1 MHGSEQFLLQFMEGS
16 SNRFFI
22 PVYQRNYEWK
32 LEQCKQLYDD
42 LVRVSKENRKSH
54 FFGSIVSAP
63 VENGA
68 MGHHL
73 LIDGQQRV
81 TTVSLLLLAIANLIN
96 DGKVKATNSKLSQKI
111 VEEYLIDKFA
121 EDEDHKLKLKT
132 AKNDQDNYSRLFSD
146 DKEIPQNTN
155 LAINYSYFCNR
166 ILQGE
171 LTPDE
176 LFQSISKLQIINIYL
191 SADDNPQLIFESLN
205 STGLDL
211 SEGDKVRNYVLMG
224 LKSSLQEKYYKK
236 YWHEIE
242 KNTEFNVSLFLRDY
256 LSIKNQVTPVFS
268 RIYPVFKEYAQRHPS
283 PDIEPIL
290 EDLLIYSKIY
300 GLLLDPKGVSTAL
313 QRSIT
318 RLNRFEATVTR
329 PFLMEVLRTSQKEPD
344 IVPTRDVERIFILVE
359 SYLLRR
365 QVCDIPSN
373 ALNKIFVTLH
383 RDIMRLDGKLNDYY
397 NKLNYILLQKT
408 ESGLFPDDELFL
420 DSLSTKRIYQMRA
433 KSKQYI
439 LERFENRDSKEY
451 KDIWGYLDS
460 KQYTIEHVMPQTLS
474 AEWRTALGPNYAE
487 IHARWLDRLANLT
500 LTTYNPDYSNL
511 PFETKKTM
519 ENGYLRSGIAM
530 NLEIAQ
536 YDTWDE
542 EALIHRNDSMM
553 KQAKKLWPMAIS
565 SYEPPEDELHVFS
578 LADDFDIVGRRIT
591 RFSLEGAEQNVDSWL
606 EMFSKVIGTLY
617 MNNPTPLNQAMT
629 SEKTYN
635 LVSDFLVI
643 TPASEGEANK
653 ISDGLYFKAG
663 TNNQKKFN
671 LLRIILALYNIEETD
686 LVFYLRKPEPN
697 VVTPESG
704 VPKLRYDF
712 WSFAL
717 PGIIKQTGRFKN
729 RNPLS
734 CNVYNSETEI
744 KGVWIGINANLNKCR
759 VDLTIRTE
767 SREKTNDIFDYLH
780 NDRQHLQQAVK
791 YPITWQN
798 KPEHKSAF
806 MSINLEGFGIEHEAN
821 WENCADFLAY
831 GVNAMEEKV
840 VPLIKSF
847 LDNYQEG

>member
-1 MHGSEQFLLQFMEGS
+1 MKGYEQFFLKYMEGS
-16 SNRFFI
+16 ANRFFI

-42 LVRVSKENRKSH
+42 LVRVSKEKRRNH

-63 VENGA
+63 VENGG
-68 MGHHL
+68 MGHYL
-73 LIDGQQRV
+73 IIDGQQRV
-81 TTVSLLLLAIANLIN
+81 TTVSLLLLAIANLIYE
-96 DGKVKATNSKLSQKI
+96 GKVKATNKKLAQKI

-121 EDEDHKLKLKT
+121 EDEDQKLKLKI
-132 AKNDQDNYSRLFSD
+132 AKNDQDNYAKLFSD
-146 DKEIPQNTN
+146 NKEIPQNTN
-155 LAINYSYFCNR
+155 LAINYSYFCDR

-191 SADDNPQLIFESLN
+191 SSDDNPQLIFESLN

-224 LKSSLQEKYYKK
+224 LPPALQEKYYKK

-268 RIYPVFKEYAQRHPS
+268 RIYPVFKEYAQSRPS
-283 PDIEPIL
+283 SEIEPIL
-290 EDLLIYSKIY
+290 EDLLVYSKIY
-300 GLLLDPKGVSTAL
+300 GQLLDPKGVSLTL

-329 PFLMEVLRTSQKEPD
+329 PFLMEVLRTSQKEPEFLP
-344 IVPTRDVERIFILVE
+344 IRVVEKIFILVE

-365 QVCDIPSN
+365 QVCDISSS

-383 RDIMRLDGKLNDYY
+383 RDIMRLDGKLNDYF

-420 DSLSTKRIYQMRA
+420 NSLSTKRIYQMRP

-487 IHARWLDRLANLT
+487 IHSKWLDRLANLT
-500 LTTYNPDYSNL
+500 LTAYNPDYSNL
-511 PFETKKTM
+511 PFEIKKTM

-536 YDTWDE
+536 YDSWNEVT
-542 EALIHRNDSMM
+542 LIHRNDSMM
-553 KQAKKLWPMAIS
+553 KEALKLWPMVET
-565 SYEPPEDELHVFS
+565 SYEPPEDELIVFS
-578 LADDFDIVGRRIT
+578 LADDIDIAGQRIM

-606 EMFSKVIGTLY
+606 EMFGKVIGALY
-617 MNNPTPLNQAMT
+617 LNNPTPLNQAIT

-635 LVSDFLVI
+635 LVSDFLI
-643 TPASEGEANK
+643 LTPISDGEVNK
-653 ISDGLYFKAG
+653 ISEGLYFKAG
-663 TNNQKKFN
+663 TNNQEKLN

-686 LVFYLRKPEPN
+686 LVFYLRKPEPR

-780 NDRQHLQQAVK
+780 NDRQHLQQAIK

-806 MSINLEGFGIEHEAN
+806 MSINLEGFGIEYEAN
-821 WENCADFLAY
+821 WEKCADFLAY

>member
-1 MHGSEQFLLQFMEGS
+1 M
-16 SNRFFI
+16 
-22 PVYQRNYEWK
+22 
-32 LEQCKQLYDD
+32 
-42 LVRVSKENRKSH
+42 VRVSKEKRRNH

-63 VENGA
+63 VENGG
-68 MGHHL
+68 MGHYL
-73 LIDGQQRV
+73 IIDGQQRV

-96 DGKVKATNSKLSQKI
+96 EGKIKATNKKLAQKI

-121 EDEDHKLKLKT
+121 EDEDQKLKLKI
-132 AKNDQDNYSRLFSD
+132 AKNDQDNYAKLFSD
-146 DKEIPQNTN
+146 NKEIPQNTN
-155 LAINYSYFCNR
+155 LAINYSYFCDR

-191 SADDNPQLIFESLN
+191 SSDDNPQLIFESLN

-224 LKSSLQEKYYKK
+224 LNSTLQEKYYKK

-256 LSIKNQVTPVFS
+256 LSIKNQATPVFS

-329 PFLMEVLRTSQKEPD
+329 PFLMEVLRTSQKEPE
-344 IVPTRDVERIFILVE
+344 ILPTRDVERIFILVE

-500 LTTYNPDYSNL
+500 LTAYNPDYSNL

-553 KQAKKLWPMAIS
+553 EEALKLWPMAIS

-635 LVSDFLVI
+635 LVSDFLILTPSSDGEVI
-643 TPASEGEANK
+643 K
-653 ISDGLYFKAG
+653 ISEGLYFKAG
-663 TNNQKKFN
+663 TNNQEKLN
-671 LLRIILALYNIEETD
+671 LLRIILALYNIEEID
-686 LVFYLRKPEPN
+686 LVFYLRKPESN
-697 VVTPESG
+697 VVSPKSI
-704 VPKLRYDF
+704 VQKLRYDF

-717 PGIIKQTGRFKN
+717 PRIVEQTGHFKN
-729 RNPLS
+729 RNPLTG
-734 CNVYNSETEI
+734 NWYDFEIEI
-744 KGVWIGINANLNKCR
+744 KRIYIGIVVNPQNCR
-759 VDLTIRTE
+759 VELRIRPY
-767 SREKTNDIFDYLH
+767 SREKANAIFDFLH
-780 NDRQHLQQAVK
+780 NHPQNLQQFFE
-791 YPITWQN
+791 YPISWQN
-798 KPEHKSAF
+798 KPEHKAAF
-806 MSINLEGFGIEHEAN
+806 MIINLKEFGIEHEAN
-821 WENCADFLAY
+821 WEKCADFLAY